1 MAACLTASGGRR
13 LRAHSLAYLV
23 LRRVLQLVM
32 PRCRSRDFTELEI
45 VVLRHEVG
53 ILRRQTKRPAMIAVD
68 RIFLAAA
75 RVGSCRAPAGGRSWS
90 RQRPG
95 SAGIGGWWPG
105 AGRTLAVSDDHR
117 FNLTFAT

>member
-1 MAACLTASGGRR
+1 M
-13 LRAHSLAYLV
+13 AYLV

-95 SAGIGGWWPG
+95 SAGIGGWWPS